1 MVEIENLTARHFA
14 DGCNIAG
21 SGEGNAV
28 WMILAEQD
36 WRQRTEGDALR
47 VVEFG
52 LDARQLLAAS
62 DTSRA
67 QLSGK
72 PGAVTA

>member
-1 MVEIENLTARHFA
+1 VFPSEYKR
-14 DGCNIAG
+14 
-21 SGEGNAV
+21 
-28 WMILAEQD
+28 
-36 WRQRTEGDALR
+36 ALSER
-47 VVEFG
+47 KE
-52 LDARQLLAAS
+52 RQLLAAS